1 MFWSSL
7 LKNLWIRLNHLK
19 SNFHALATARDPRAF
34 TRTVPLWLRSFGQTW
49 ESVLSVSVSFNCWRL
64 NRCYLVSFHS
74 HNAIGISNAAFQVHP
89 PRDFSWVC
97 IFPVG
102 CCKLSSP
109 SGRDQPDQLAWHRLF
124 LVMAQTHDGS
134 PKEMGYTCFKSHGP
148 SLVVLRLYRLHDE

>member
-64 NRCYLVSFHS
+64 NRCYLVSFHC

-102 CCKLSSP
+102 CCKFSSP
-109 SGRDQPDQLAWHRLF
+109 SGRDQPDFCLASAMKWWLKHMLDPR
-124 LVMAQTHDGS
+124 
-134 PKEMGYTCFKSHGP
+134 KKRYTPIQMKNWTSH
-148 SLVVLRLYRLHDE
+148 LL